1 MLFKLTNMLRIK
13 ICATRRSTLLMMFI
27 NLFLIF
33 FKFFRR
39 LSIGFKESLLKLFIM
54 KSSIRLIGHYYLS
67 NCLIIN
73 KK

>member
-1 MLFKLTNMLRIK
+1 MLFKLTNLLRIK

-39 LSIGFKESLLKLFIM
+39 LSIGFKESLL
-54 KSSIRLIGHYYLS
+54 
-67 NCLIIN
+67 
-73 KK
+73 